1 MKGIFDFTA
10 LSLRLKVSLVQ
21 RQPWQMHGLV
31 SCGETSRFIRRRI
44 VRKRAT
50 DNFFTRSSRNP
61 RTLKNASARAREMTT
76 IVTKHGIRIIIPP
89 LVYAFSFLKHA
100 YHTRVPNRHAARAL
114 RESMTS
120 RPAFTDWLAVLRVW
134 CTTVRMSSTD
144 GSLSILVFP
153 DRVSLFQTFARSF
166 VRCKVAYNARFCHR
180 RE

>member
-1 MKGIFDFTA
+1 MT
-10 LSLRLKVSLVQ
+10 LSLRPKVSLVQ
-21 RQPWQMHGLV
+21 RQPWQTHGLV
-31 SCGETSRFIRRRI
+31 FCGDKPLYSSSDREKKNDRQFFHSLFAKSSNLEECIR
-44 VRKRAT
+44 K
-50 DNFFTRSSRNP
+50 SP
-61 RTLKNASARAREMTT
+61 TT
-76 IVTKHGIRIIIPP
+76 IVTEHGIRIIIPP

-166 VRCKVAYNARFCHR
+166 AGAR
-180 RE
+180 

>member
-1 MKGIFDFTA
+1 
-10 LSLRLKVSLVQ
+10 
-21 RQPWQMHGLV
+21 MHGLISV
-31 SCGETSRFIRRRI
+31 TNCFIRRRI
-44 VRKRAT
+44 VRKGAT

-76 IVTKHGIRIIIPP
+76 NVMTELGIRIIIPS

-114 RESMTS
+114 RAHTRESMTS

-166 VRCKVAYNARFCHR
+166 AGAR
-180 RE
+180 